1 MTNKILNFSF
11 SKAFRI
17 ENTFKNS
24 LIFFPLLLSDRS
36 ANISDII
43 TLICGFFIFT
53 LITSIC
59 YATNDYTD
67 LKKDLINKLKTKK
80 SILKKN
86 TIIVLNFFLLLF
98 LIFLFYF
105 SDFYNFYLILYLIS
119 FYLYNFFIKNFF
131 FVDLVFLTTFYI
143 LRLFYGS
150 ELIGLNMSYW
160 FLFFFMSFF
169 LIFSTF
175 KRMIQISVNNL
186 NTKNNI
192 ISYSLKDYPL
202 LKKIIIVSTVINFF
216 IFILYLYEVAFPNT
230 FISLSTP
237 DTRYQQ
243 SILILCMIFICY
255 SIGLVRIIMLVFAK
269 KIKKDI
275 YLFALKDKV
284 NYMFLIAYLL
294 IAYFHIS

>member
-1 MTNKILNFSF
+1 MVNKISAFSF

-24 LIFFPLLLSDRS
+24 LIFFPLLLSERS

-43 TLICGFFIFT
+43 TLINGFFIFT

-59 YATNDYTD
+59 YATNDFTD
-67 LKKDLINKLKTKK
+67 FKKDLINKLKTKK
-80 SILKKN
+80 SILEKN
-86 TIIVLNFFLLLF
+86 TIIKLNIFLFLFLL
-98 LIFLFYF
+98 FLFYF
-105 SDFYNFYLILYLIS
+105 TDFYNVYLILYLLS
-119 FYLYNFFIKNFF
+119 FYIYNFFIKNFF
-131 FVDLVFLTTFYI
+131 LIDLVFLTSFYI

-160 FLFFFMSFF
+160 FLLFFMSFF

-186 NTKNNI
+186 YSKNNI
-192 ISYSLKDYPL
+192 INYSFDNYPL
-202 LKKIIIVSTVINFF
+202 LKKIIIVSTTINLF
-216 IFILYLYEVAFPNT
+216 IFLLYLYEVAFPNT
-230 FISLSTP
+230 FVSLSTQ

-243 SILILCMIFICY
+243 SILALCVIFIGY
-255 SIGLVRIIMLVFAK
+255 SIGLVRIIRLVFTE

-284 NYMFLIAYLL
+284 NYIFLIGYLL
-294 IAYFHIS
+294 IAYFHIN

>member
-119 FYLYNFFIKNFF
+119 FYLFNFFIKNFF
-131 FVDLVFLTTFYI
+131 FVDLFFLTTFYI

-186 NTKNNI
+186 NTKTIIYTIAGPICESSDILVKNI
-192 ISYSLKDYPL
+192 NLPKQEIDNYLAILDVGAYGAVMASNYNSRGIPKEFL
-202 LKKIIIVSTVINFF
+202 
-216 IFILYLYEVAFPNT
+216 IF
-230 FISLSTP
+230 
-237 DTRYQQ
+237 DDQ
-243 SILILCMIFICY
+243 Y
-255 SIGLVRIIMLVFAK
+255 SIIRNQESITETIKLDIIPNW
-269 KIKKDI
+269 
-275 YLFALKDKV
+275 LKL
-284 NYMFLIAYLL
+284 N
-294 IAYFHIS
+294 